1 MSAVNTSSG
10 DRQAAAS
17 DRKSV
22 KIAKLM
28 IDRNLCIGAASC
40 IAVAP
45 STFEL
50 DPENK
55 AVLRRKIPP
64 PSSEETRRE
73 DLEDQAID
81 DETLLLAAKSCPTQ
95 AIIVYDEEGKQIYP

>member
-1 MSAVNTSSG
+1 MEN
-10 DRQAAAS
+10 QE
-17 DRKSV
+17 RK
-22 KIAKLM
+22 KIGKLM

-45 STFEL
+45 SVFEL

-55 AVLRRKIPP
+55 AVLRRKVPP
-64 PSSEETRRE
+64 PSSDMTARH
-73 DLEDQAID
+73 DLEDEAID

-95 AIIVYDEEGKQIYP
+95 AIIIYDEEGKQIYP

>member
-1 MSAVNTSSG
+1 MDTE
-10 DRQAAAS
+10 
-17 DRKSV
+17 KK
-22 KIAKLM
+22 KIGKLM

-45 STFEL
+45 GAFEL

-55 AVLRRKIPP
+55 AVLRRKAAVAT
-64 PSSEETRRE
+64 SDVTDRK
-73 DLEDQAID
+73 DLEDGAGD
-81 DETLLLAAKSCPTQ
+81 DETLLLAAKACPTQ

>member
-1 MSAVNTSSG
+1 MEM
-10 DRQAAAS
+10 D
-17 DRKSV
+17 DKKPV
-22 KIAKLM
+22 KIARLM
-28 IDRNLCIGAASC
+28 IDRNLCIGAGSC

-55 AVLRRKIPP
+55 AVLRRKAPP
-64 PSSEETRRE
+64 PSSDMTARG

-95 AIIVYDEEGKQIYP
+95 AIIIYDEEGNQMYP

>member
-1 MSAVNTSSG
+1 
-10 DRQAAAS
+10 
-17 DRKSV
+17 
-22 KIAKLM
+22 M

-55 AVLRRKIPP
+55 AVLRRRAAPP
-64 PSSEETRRE
+64 TSDATDRT
-73 DLEDQAID
+73 DLEDGTID

-95 AIIVYDEEGKQIYP
+95 AIMVFDEEGKQIYP

>member
-1 MSAVNTSSG
+1 MEEG
-10 DRQAAAS
+10 G
-17 DRKSV
+17 K
-22 KIAKLM
+22 KIGKLA

-45 STFEL
+45 SAFEL

-55 AVLRRKIPP
+55 AVLRRKQP
-64 PSSEETRRE
+64 PSSSGQTRRE
-73 DLEDQAID
+73 DLEDEAID

-95 AIIVYDEEGKQIYP
+95 AIKVYDEEGKQIYP

>member
-1 MSAVNTSSG
+1 
-10 DRQAAAS
+10 
-17 DRKSV
+17 
-22 KIAKLM
+22 M
-28 IDRNLCIGAASC
+28 IDRTLCIGAASC

-45 STFEL
+45 SAFEL

-55 AVLRRKIPP
+55 AVLRRKSGP
-64 PSSEETRRE
+64 PSSDETRRE

-95 AIIVYDEEGKQIYP
+95 AIRVYDEEGKQIYP